1 MLGVTSVVLIVLAQD
16 PGALAVTGIEKVQLL
31 EPGTVAPTIKTWDG
45 LVLTV
50 APQLLVATPAT
61 VI

>member
-1 MLGVTSVVLIVLAQD
+1 MTSVVLIVLAQD

-31 EPGTVAPTIKTWDG
+31 LPGTEAPTMTICDG
-45 LVLTV
+45 LVVTV
-50 APQLLVATPAT
+50 AAQLLVATPAT